1 MVKVAMVTGAAQGIG
16 VAIANRLAAD
26 GFAVAVAD
34 LNIDKATEVVN
45 DIKAQGQTALAVQ
58 LDVSD
63 RDSFFKG
70 VRQTA
75 DSLGGFDVLVNN
87 AGIGPGT
94 PIESITPEQFDQ
106 VFHINVASIAWA
118 TQAALE
124 QFEKKTRQGS
134 EIVGEIINASSQ
146 VGVVGNAGAILY
158 SASKFAVRGMTQVAA
173 KDLAAKGITVNAYAP
188 GTVKTPMLL
197 GAAKDIAAA
206 NGQDEEWALQQFA
219 QNITLGRL
227 SEPEDVAAGVAFL
240 AGKDSDYMTG
250 QTLEIDGGMQ
260 FH

>member
-1 MVKVAMVTGAAQGIG
+1 MLVH
-16 VAIANRLAAD
+16 
-26 GFAVAVAD
+26 
-34 LNIDKATEVVN
+34 
-45 DIKAQGQTALAVQ
+45 
-58 LDVSD
+58 
-63 RDSFFKG
+63 KG
-70 VRQTA
+70 
-75 DSLGGFDVLVNN
+75 G
-87 AGIGPGT
+87 
-94 PIESITPEQFDQ
+94 
-106 VFHINVASIAWA
+106 
-118 TQAALE
+118 
-124 QFEKKTRQGS
+124 
-134 EIVGEIINASSQ
+134 
-146 VGVVGNAGAILY
+146 VGNAGAILY

-197 GAAKDIAAA
+197 GAVKDIAAA

-227 SEPEDVAAGVAFL
+227 SEPEDVVAGVAFL

>member
-16 VAIANRLAAD
+16 VAIAKRLAAD

-134 EIVGEIINASSQ
+134 EIVGEIINDSSQ

-197 GAAKDIAAA
+197 GAVKDIAAA

>member
-16 VAIANRLAAD
+16 AAIAKRLAAD

-134 EIVGEIINASSQ
+134 EIVGKIINASSQ
-146 VGVVGNAGAILY
+146 GGVVGNAGAILY
-158 SASKFAVRGMTQVAA
+158 SASKFAVRGMMQVAA

-197 GAAKDIAAA
+197 GAVKDIAAA